1 MSLRPRHSVI
11 LKRLGGTAII
21 IARIITIDGVIT
33 ITIPVII
40 TIIVITTTVIITT
53 TIAGIIIVT
62 GIIGIAVI
70 GGDELTAA
78 NFRRS
83 ATVVS
88 VTTVAVARFRR
99 PIAFAARSDLTCRA
113 RVPPLCCRPTF
124 SAHER
129 LAMRRKFAVL
139 ALLLTVGAQL
149 SGCDK
154 CGGWEE
160 IRSPIPVKTCAGD
173 AAR

>member
-1 MSLRPRHSVI
+1 MTFVRVSNRFGVLSPISPPDRLRGVFRLNLPR
-11 LKRLGGTAII
+11 GG
-21 IARIITIDGVIT
+21 
-33 ITIPVII
+33 
-40 TIIVITTTVIITT
+40 
-53 TIAGIIIVT
+53 
-62 GIIGIAVI
+62 
-70 GGDELTAA
+70 
-78 NFRRS
+78 S
-83 ATVVS
+83 AS
-88 VTTVAVARFRR
+88 MLPA
-99 PIAFAARSDLTCRA
+99 D
-113 RVPPLCCRPTF
+113 F

>member
-1 MSLRPRHSVI
+1 LVVVRRWSKFRGKLLTFVRVSNRFGVLSPISPPDRLRGAFRLNLPR
-11 LKRLGGTAII
+11 GG
-21 IARIITIDGVIT
+21 
-33 ITIPVII
+33 
-40 TIIVITTTVIITT
+40 
-53 TIAGIIIVT
+53 
-62 GIIGIAVI
+62 
-70 GGDELTAA
+70 
-78 NFRRS
+78 S
-83 ATVVS
+83 AS
-88 VTTVAVARFRR
+88 MLPA
-99 PIAFAARSDLTCRA
+99 D
-113 RVPPLCCRPTF
+113 F